1 MSHKLDDIDKKN
13 IYKVPNDYFD
23 KLPGI
28 IQARA
33 IEENKKK
40 GFVWSVSATKYAVP
54 ALLVVILSGYYAF
67 FNSEAQPQTASEILA
82 EIETDDL
89 VEYLAFSEMSTD
101 EILES
106 VELDEIDF
114 EFDSEETDL
123 LNDSDL
129 GDLEYVMDEFLEIN
143 EL

>member
-1 MSHKLDDIDKKN
+1 MSHRLDDIDKKN
-13 IYKVPNDYFD
+13 IYKVPNDYFE

-28 IQARA
+28 IQAKA
-33 IEENKKK
+33 IEESKRKS
-40 GFVWSVSATKYAVP
+40 FAWSVPAVKYAVP
-54 ALLVVILSGYYAF
+54 ALLVLILAGYYAF
-67 FNSEAQPQTASEILA
+67 FNPEVQPQTASEILA
-82 EIETDDL
+82 EIETNDL

-106 VELDEIDF
+106 VELDDIDF
-114 EFDSEETDL
+114 EFENEEIYL

-129 GDLEYVMDEFLEIN
+129 DDLEYVMDEFLEIN